1 MLTYCPPDAEAAS
14 GSSWRSVEKRI
25 NDNLEAMDATT
36 KHLNDINSYSTVKL
50 ERVTKTLNLQ
60 HGPFQYPEEHVT
72 FPISMIPRANNE
84 DFFGRTKEL
93 KNVDNFL
100 GHQANNPR
108 SYTIY
113 GRRGVGK
120 TDIALEYAHTNPS
133 KFEAIFWVNCETS
146 TALRQSFTDIAVA
159 LNIPTADRNGDKE
172 KSLRHYSVN
181 NNQVITKKIESL
193 S

>member
-1 MLTYCPPDAEAAS
+1 
-14 GSSWRSVEKRI
+14 
-25 NDNLEAMDATT
+25 MD
-36 KHLNDINSYSTVKL
+36 K
-50 ERVTKTLNLQ
+50 
-60 HGPFQYPEEHVT
+60 
-72 FPISMIPRANNE
+72 
-84 DFFGRTKEL
+84 
-93 KNVDNFL
+93 FL
-100 GHQANNPR
+100 GHQANNLR

-120 TDIALEYAHTNPS
+120 TDIALEYAHTDPS

-159 LNIPTADRNGDKE
+159 LNIPAADRNGDKV

-181 NNQVITKKIESL
+181 NDQVTTRKIESL